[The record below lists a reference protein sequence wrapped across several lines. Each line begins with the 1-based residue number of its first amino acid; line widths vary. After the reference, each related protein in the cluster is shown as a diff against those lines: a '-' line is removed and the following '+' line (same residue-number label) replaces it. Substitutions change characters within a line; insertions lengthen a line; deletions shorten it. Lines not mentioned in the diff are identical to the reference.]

1 MNKQVISIIGIGEVG
16 AIVASLLLSKFTFV
30 TFNLIDV
37 NANEMHGKLLDLEH
51 AAAARNNNI
60 VVNDNALLCQSQ
72 TIVYT
77 AGYGNSIG
85 MDRNSV
91 AAHNKEIV
99 HQIFKGK
106 NLLKTAVIIVVT
118 NPVELISHWISELFD
133 HNILVLG
140 TGTSLD
146 TFRLQYLLAKHLNV
160 GVEAVEA
167 LVLGEHGKHMIPVFS
182 KCQVSNKTVDAL
194 LSEQE
199 KEVLLS
205 ALKAS
210 ATSIRKTE
218 AATKYGV
225 SECVCQIV
233 EHLMGA
239 ANSIPLSIKI
249 NAFYKELLQIQ
260 EDIFISLP
268 CLVSESGVNIVNSL
282 DYTNKEIQDLKAAAN
297 ALHSLIQQV
306 EI

>member
-1 MNKQVISIIGIGEVG
+1 MDKQIISIIGIGEVG
-16 AIVASLLLSKFTFV
+16 AIVASLLLSKFTFA

-60 VVNDNALLCQSQ
+60 VVNDNALLCESQ
-72 TIVYT
+72 IIVYT
-77 AGYGNSIG
+77 AGYGNSVG

-91 AAHNKEIV
+91 AARNKEIV

-106 NLLKTAVIIVVT
+106 NLLKSAVIIVVT

-133 HNILVLG
+133 HKILVLG

-146 TFRLQYLLAKHLNV
+146 TFRLQYLLAKHFNV
-160 GVEAVEA
+160 GVETVEA
-167 LVLGEHGKHMIPVFS
+167 LVLGEHGKHMLPIFS
-182 KCQVSNKTVDAL
+182 KCQVSNKAVDTL

-205 ALKAS
+205 NLKSS

-233 EHLMGA
+233 EHLMSDE
-239 ANSIPLSIKI
+239 NSIPLSVKI
-249 NAFYKELLQIQ
+249 NTFYKELLQIQ

-268 CLVSESGVNIVNSL
+268 CSVSKTGVSIVNSS
-282 DYTNKEIQDLKAAAN
+282 DYTNKEMEELKSAAN
-297 ALHSLIQQV
+297 ALKSLLHQV
-306 EI
+306 